1 MEMKPQMPK
10 LSIIVVV
17 YCMSR
22 QAMNTLYSLSVRYQQ
37 NVSESD
43 YEILVMEN
51 LSADNLDPSA
61 VQALGDNIRHFR
73 RDETSASPV
82 NAINEGFREAH
93 GAFIGLIIDGA
104 RMVTPRVVEYAL
116 MASRISANALVAVP
130 AFNLGPHLHYLHLD
144 CDYGEEQEQNLL
156 EEARWQHNGYRLFD
170 IGNLGE
176 ANPRGLFQPF
186 LENNCYFT
194 SRDNFA
200 AIGYADERFQ
210 YPGGGSLN
218 LHMFRSVGMLPQCE
232 PYFVIS
238 GEGTFHQFHGGVTT
252 AQIEGRQALLTRFR
266 EQLESVWG
274 GRFPA
279 LEREPL
285 LIGAVTSHAQR
296 LLHYSSVRGQK
307 RFNRLHEKRYVFC
320 QDDLQR
326 THFYYQRDA
335 SDIIRCDPR

>member
-1 MEMKPQMPK
+1 MPR

-17 YCMSR
+17 YRMSR
-22 QAMNTLYSLSVRYQQ
+22 QAMNTLYSLSARYQR
-37 NVSESD
+37 NVSEAD

-51 LSADNLDPSA
+51 LSADNLDPEA
-61 VQALGDNIRHFR
+61 VQTLGSNIRHYR
-73 RDETSASPV
+73 RDESSPSPV
-82 NAINEGFREAH
+82 NAINEGFHAARAP
-93 GAFIGLIIDGA
+93 FIGLIIDGA

-116 MASRISANALVAVP
+116 MASRMSANTLVAVP
-130 AFNLGPHLHYLHLD
+130 AFNLGPYLHHQHLD
-144 CDYGEEQEQNLL
+144 CDYGEIQEQQLL
-156 EEARWQHNGYRLFD
+156 EQSHWQNNGYRLFD

-186 LENNCYFT
+186 MENNCYFT

-218 LHMFRSVGMLPQCE
+218 LHMFRSIGMLPQCE
-232 PYFVIS
+232 PYCVMT

-252 AQIEGRQALLTRFR
+252 AQVEGRVELLLQFR
-266 EQLESVWG
+266 EQLESIWG

-279 LEREPL
+279 LEREPF
-285 LIGAVTSHAQR
+285 LIGAATSHAQK
-296 LLHYSSVRGQK
+296 LLHYSSVRGLK
-307 RFNRLHEKRYVFC
+307 RFNRLHDNSCIFC

-326 THFYYQRDA
+326 SHFYYQRDSA
-335 SDIIRCDPR
+335 GITKCDPR